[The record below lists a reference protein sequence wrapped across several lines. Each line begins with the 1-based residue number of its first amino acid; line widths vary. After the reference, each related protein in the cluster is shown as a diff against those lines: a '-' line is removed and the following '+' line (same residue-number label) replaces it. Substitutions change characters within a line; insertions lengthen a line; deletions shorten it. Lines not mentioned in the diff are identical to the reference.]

1 MLVNAMREVVIDN
14 EMLFTIR
21 GSGEMNVSVMRW
33 GLLLALVPG
42 LVLAHGMSEAERQ
55 AIITAGN
62 WGYLSLGTTHMLTGY
77 DHLLFVFG
85 IIFSL
90 SRLLDIVKVVTAF
103 TLGHSVTLIAA
114 TLNGWVVNYYLIDAV
129 IGLSVSYIAFANL
142 DGFRRWLDIEPPN
155 LMKMIIV
162 LGLIHGLGLSA
173 RLQQLPLNQ
182 EALLLNIISFNIG
195 IEFGQLIALLLMVM
209 VLAVWRRKGEGALFH
224 RLSNVGLI
232 AVGVLLFLMQLHG
245 YQHQSDPDEFG
256 FSEDLHHH
264 AHEEMASAAAEPYQ
278 VVDGV
283 LVQNPALQ
291 LDREGIAAV
300 AMEERNRLVAAG
312 RITSVWREAKLVSV
326 ESLAYD
332 GEQEWRVVLERA
344 GSAERLQMT
353 LDFDGSFIAAKV
365 E

>member
-1 MLVNAMREVVIDN
+1 MRSVAVLSAAVLV
-14 EMLFTIR
+14 
-21 GSGEMNVSVMRW
+21 
-33 GLLLALVPG
+33 LLPG

-55 AIITAGN
+55 AILSAGN
-62 WGYLSLGTTHMLTGY
+62 MGYLSLGTTHMLTGY

-114 TLNGWVVNYYLIDAV
+114 TMSGWVVNYYLIDAI

-142 DGFRRWLDIEPPN
+142 NGFRRWLQVEPPN
-155 LMKMIIV
+155 LMKMIVV

-195 IEFGQLIALLLMVM
+195 IELGQLIALLLMVV
-209 VLAVWRRKGEGALFH
+209 VLAVWRRRGEGALFQ
-224 RLSNVGLI
+224 RLSNIGLV

-245 YQHQSDPDEFG
+245 YQHQSNPDEFG
-256 FSEDLHHH
+256 FSEDLHQHVH
-264 AHEEMASAAAEPYQ
+264 QSMEEVAAEPYQ
-278 VVDGV
+278 LVDGA
-283 LVQNPALQ
+283 LVQNPQLLQSREQIAETALREVVQ
-291 LDREGIAAV
+291 LVDSA
-300 AMEERNRLVAAG
+300 RLAQ
-312 RITSVWREAKLVSV
+312 SWRQAQVVSV
-326 ESLAYD
+326 ESLHYD
-332 GEQEWRVVLERA
+332 GEQEWLVVLERTGA
-344 GSAERLQMT
+344 TEKLQMT
-353 LDFDGSFIAAKV
+353 LDFDGSLIATKV